1 MQTHLFPLR
10 STCFVRG
17 FVLEA
22 GWKKKSERCLW
33 KAQQGLLAYLIYQ
46 HVSIYMT
53 VLWWFQPFLPLQ
65 QQQKS
70 WSESVLHAP
79 VLDGPRCLSQVC
91 VSDKAAACFQVL
103 SSTSPAWDL
112 SWGTRRA
119 FSPTFLY
126 VALQREDW
134 TLTLVTRTQRKQSRM
149 PPLPPHHP
157 PYPRFSSASHLDP
170 ANELTLPSSL
180 PSHAVMFSSK
190 HFAALPTTVSS
201 CLRAVTTRQWL
212 SKNIHPLP
220 AGFSKQDLKTSAKPN
235 FFFLHSPKALV
246 SLSTQIRS
254 FSHAACVFL
263 NLAAL
268 NLR

>member
-1 MQTHLFPLR
+1 MFCQRLR
-10 STCFVRG
+10 FGGRV
-17 FVLEA
+17 E
-22 GWKKKSERCLW
+22 KKSERCLW

-91 VSDKAAACFQVL
+91 VSDEAAACFQVL

-170 ANELTLPSSL
+170 ENELTLPSSF

-235 FFFLHSPKALV
+235 FFFPPFPWSIGIPLNPDTIFFSCCLCVFEFSSPKPPV
-246 SLSTQIRS
+246 TQAELAGLRS
-254 FSHAACVFL
+254 
-263 NLAAL
+263 
-268 NLR
+268 